1 MMDIVTQK
9 LRQKHRGLSLIEV
22 VVSTLIVGVMLVV
35 ALNTLGAVFRS
46 QRSNAARLTG
56 PGLAHELMGEILS
69 LPYEDPEEPGEQIG
83 LDSGESGS
91 DRADFD
97 DVDDYADW
105 NGQKPE
111 NKDGVEHPGYD
122 NWEVDVRVNW
132 VQVNV
137 VTTTLSSESGL
148 KLITVTV
155 TDPDGQVTRIHA
167 LRSRNS
173 SFEQSPAVD
182 MTTVTWLG
190 AELQLGGSSTARS
203 STQLSNHTYDT
214 N

>member
-1 MMDIVTQK
+1 MDSLRQK

-22 VVSTLIVGVMLVV
+22 VASTLIVGVMLVA

-69 LPYEDPEEPGEQIG
+69 LSYEDPEDPGASIG
-83 LDSGESGS
+83 NDSSESGG

-97 DVDDYADW
+97 DVDDYDDW
-105 NGQKPE
+105 SASGPE
-111 NKDGVEHPGYD
+111 SKDGVEHPGYVG
-122 NWEVDVRVNW
+122 WERTVRVNW
-132 VQVNV
+132 VKVNAIA
-137 VTTTLSSESGL
+137 TTLSSESGL

-155 TDPDGQVTRIHA
+155 TDPNGAATKIRA
-167 LRSRNS
+167 LRSLYS

-182 MTTVTWLG
+182 TTAVTWLG
-190 AELQLGGSSTARS
+190 GELQLGGSAAAHSA
-203 STQLSNHTYDT
+203 TQLSNHTYDT

>member
-1 MMDIVTQK
+1 MMDSVRQK

-22 VVSTLIVGVMLVV
+22 VVSTLIVGVMLVA

-46 QRSNAARLTG
+46 QRLNAARLTG

-69 LPYEDPEEPGEQIG
+69 LPYEDPNDPGDSIG
-83 LDSGESGS
+83 RESGESGG
-91 DRADFD
+91 DRVDLD
-97 DVDDYADW
+97 DVDDYDNWSAS
-105 NGQKPE
+105 GPE
-111 NKDGVEHPGYD
+111 DKDGVEHPGYAG
-122 NWEVDVRVNW
+122 WERT
-132 VQVNV
+132 VQVGWVNLV
-137 VTTTLSSESGL
+137 SLATIGADSGL

-155 TDPDGQVTRIHA
+155 TNPHGVTTQVRA
-167 LRSRNS
+167 LRSRDS

-182 MTTVTWLG
+182 TTAVTWLG
-190 AELQLGGSSTARS
+190 AELRLGGAAAAHS